1 MKNSPSIHHW
11 QTALATGHTET
22 WLKTAIILVAI
33 GFIILALMVQNKWIL
48 AGMLLYLTLP

>member
-1 MKNSPSIHHW
+1 MKNASIHHW
-11 QTALATGHTET
+11 QTRLASGHTET

-33 GFIILALMVQNKWIL
+33 GFIILALMVQNKWVL

>member
-1 MKNSPSIHHW
+1 MKNSSVHHW
-11 QTALATGHTET
+11 QTRLATGHTET

-33 GFIILALMVQNKWIL
+33 GFIVLALMEHNKWVL